1 MSRRGGD
8 SYYVLVNNQ
17 DEVYEQEDNLG
28 FTYTVECDSW
38 EEAEDTLQMLIAD
51 EELDP
56 NDGWHVER
64 HRW

>member
-1 MSRRGGD
+1 MRHGGD
-8 SYYVLVNNQ
+8 SYYVLVN
-17 DEVYEQEDNLG
+17 DKGEVYEQEDYLG
-28 FTYTVECDSW
+28 FTYTVDFDNEQEAQDML
-38 EEAEDTLQMLIAD
+38 EEFIET